1 MNARPNN
8 PLDSRNKPAVDAYFS
23 ADVETDG
30 PIPGPFSMLS
40 FGLVFAGTF
49 DGSRYRRPDE
59 FNICFYRELQ
69 PISEEFQA
77 EALAVNGLDRA
88 RLIREGE
95 PPRKAITAAAHW
107 IYEVAG
113 RARPVLVAYP
123 LSFDWSWLYWY
134 FVRFSDV
141 WLSLWIFEMF
151 RHQNRCCGESEVAN
165 LRIRTRT
172 PGSGASVETST
183 HTTLWTTPSG
193 RRRSSPTFS
202 NGRGSMDELTN
213 RREQSGRRFD
223 EYRGLLERASSL
235 VAGKHAFM
243 PQVLKAASRRV
254 DTATSTFLL
263 WVGATANRDP
273 MALRAVCFALWTKFW
288 LRLI

>member
-107 IYEVAG
+107 IHEVAG

-123 LSFDWSWLYWY
+123 LSFDWSWL
-134 FVRFSDV
+134 
-141 WLSLWIFEMF
+141 
-151 RHQNRCCGESEVAN
+151 C
-165 LRIRTRT
+165 
-172 PGSGASVETST
+172 
-183 HTTLWTTPSG
+183 
-193 RRRSSPTFS
+193 SPTFS

-235 VAGKHAFM
+235 VAGKAC
-243 PQVLKAASRRV
+243 VYATGSKAASRRV

-288 LRLI
+288 LMLI

>member
-107 IYEVAG
+107 IHEVAG

-141 WLSLWIFEMF
+141 GSPFGYS
-151 RHQNRCCGESEVAN
+151 RCFDIKTAVAVKA
-165 LRIRTRT
+165 RWPIS
-172 PGSGASVETST
+172 GSG
-183 HTTLWTTPSG
+183 
-193 RRRSSPTFS
+193 
-202 NGRGSMDELTN
+202 
-213 RREQSGRRFD
+213 RERLDPVHQ
-223 EYRGLLERASSL
+223 
-235 VAGKHAFM
+235 
-243 PQVLKAASRRV
+243 SRRAHTHNAL
-254 DTATSTFLL
+254 DDAIGQAEIF
-263 WVGATANRDP
+263 ANVFQWEGEHGRIDEP
-273 MALRAVCFALWTKFW
+273 PRAV
-288 LRLI
+288 RSQI

>member
-107 IYEVAG
+107 IHEVAG

-134 FVRFSDV
+134 IVRFSDV
-141 WLSLWIFEMF
+141 GSPFGYS
-151 RHQNRCCGESEVAN
+151 RCFDIKTAVAVKA
-165 LRIRTRT
+165 RWPIS
-172 PGSGASVETST
+172 GSGRERLDPVYQSRRA
-183 HTTLWTTPSG
+183 HTQRFG
-193 RRRSSPTFS
+193 RRHRAGGDLRQRFPM
-202 NGRGSMDELTN
+202 GGGAWTN
-213 RREQSGRRFD
+213 
-223 EYRGLLERASSL
+223 
-235 VAGKHAFM
+235 
-243 PQVLKAASRRV
+243 
-254 DTATSTFLL
+254 
-263 WVGATANRDP
+263 
-273 MALRAVCFALWTKFW
+273 
-288 LRLI
+288 